1 MSITAPMVKELRE
14 RTGAGMMECK
24 RALVEASGDL
34 DAAAEALRAAGA
46 AKADKKASR
55 VAADGRVVIQVN
67 GSKAV
72 IVEVNS
78 ETDFVAK
85 DENFIGFADAVAAAS
100 LASGVTDAAALTSV
114 ALGDAT
120 VEVARTELVQ
130 KVGEN
135 ISVRRAEIIANDG
148 PIGVYTHGARIGAV
162 VALDGGDEI
171 LARDIAMHVAA
182 TNPTCIDESGVPA
195 EMLETEKRIFTE
207 QAGRGSRG
215 RGSGWC
221 RRGSRGQGQWLV
233 SQRLKGQGQWLVSQ
247 RVKGQGQWLVSQ
259 RLKGQGQWLV
269 SQRLKG
275 QGQWLVSQRVKGQ
288 GAVAG
293 VAEAQG
299 AGAVA
304 GVAEAQ
310 GAGAVAGVP

>member
-24 RALVEASGDL
+24 RALVEVGGDL

-55 VAADGRVVIQVN
+55 VAADGRVVIQAS

-72 IVEVNS
+72 IAEVNS

-100 LASGVTDAAALTSV
+100 LASGVTDTAALAGV
-114 ALGDAT
+114 ALGDTT

-148 PIGVYTHGARIGAV
+148 PIGIYTHGARIGAIV
-162 VALDGGDEI
+162 VLDGGDES

-195 EMLETEKRIFTE
+195 EILETEKRIFTE
-207 QAGRGSRG
+207 QAAESGKPPEIIEKMIGGRINKFLKEITLV
-215 RGSGWC
+215 
-221 RRGSRGQGQWLV
+221 GQPFVKDDKQTVGQLLKAASASVV
-233 SQRLKGQGQWLVSQ
+233 SFTRYEVGEGIEKKVENFADEVMKQIADAKPPKGT
-247 RVKGQGQWLVSQ
+247 
-259 RLKGQGQWLV
+259 
-269 SQRLKG
+269 
-275 QGQWLVSQRVKGQ
+275 
-288 GAVAG
+288 
-293 VAEAQG
+293 
-299 AGAVA
+299 
-304 GVAEAQ
+304 
-310 GAGAVAGVP
+310 